1 MYRRGIP
8 FSPNICCGKKVI
20 LIDKKILIKL
30 IFTKFL
36 FREELNI
43 NGNQKINL
51 EIIEKI
57 TPIDNT

>member
-8 FSPNICCGKKVI
+8 FNPKKCCGKKVKFVEVI
-20 LIDKKILIKL
+20 ILIKL
-30 IFTKFL
+30 IIIQLLLKL
-36 FREELNI
+36 KLVNS
-43 NGNQKINL
+43 GNQKINL